1 MVGILLHVELLEKSN
16 FELIDTTFAIVHF
29 KQIDL
34 LAVNNPMQRF
44 FVFFFLLMADYLKIL
59 IFSLLDW
66 AKTKNHIW
74 FFFISFL

>member
-44 FVFFFLLMADYLKIL
+44 FVFFFINGRLFKNFDLFSFGLGKNQKSYLVL
-59 IFSLLDW
+59 FYFFS
-66 AKTKNHIW
+66 I
-74 FFFISFL
+74 